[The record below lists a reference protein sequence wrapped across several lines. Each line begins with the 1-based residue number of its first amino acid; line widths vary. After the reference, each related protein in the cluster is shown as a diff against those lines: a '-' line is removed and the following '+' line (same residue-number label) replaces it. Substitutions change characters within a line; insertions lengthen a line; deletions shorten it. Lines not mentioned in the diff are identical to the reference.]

1 MNILKLEVEHTAFD
15 KRMHRGG
22 LKPGKQLA
30 HDLRHIRRRCARM
43 YQLIAIENTDIA
55 TAEAACMSAY
65 EIIMVTLTAID
76 VIVSLVLAITR
87 GKK

>member
-1 MNILKLEVEHTAFD
+1 
-15 KRMHRGG
+15 
-22 LKPGKQLA
+22 
-30 HDLRHIRRRCARM
+30 M